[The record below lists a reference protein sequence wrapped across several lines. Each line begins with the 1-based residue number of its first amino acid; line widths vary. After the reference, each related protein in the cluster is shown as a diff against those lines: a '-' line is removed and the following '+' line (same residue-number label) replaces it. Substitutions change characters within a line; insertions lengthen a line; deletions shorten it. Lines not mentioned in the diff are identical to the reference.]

1 MLIIP
6 NHHSPRGGFG
16 LRLYEF
22 EGKEIFKRHG
32 IPVPESYLVKNADDL
47 ASVPD
52 DFYPA
57 MAKAQAL
64 VGGRGKAG
72 GIVKVNDGAEAAREV
87 ERIMSTRLRGYE
99 VASVLLE
106 KMEAVEN
113 EVYVAVTID
122 RFKHKPVMIG
132 SPMGGV
138 DVETASKEHPEAFH
152 KIWLD
157 PEQEVEPY
165 MGRELAHRMGFK
177 GSQMASVGSIAVKLY
192 KAFKASD
199 GKLCE
204 INPVGVKADGSL
216 TALDAVFN
224 IDSDAFYR
232 HPEFKEMGI
241 ESGRHEE
248 GELTPNE
255 EKARDAG
262 FPYVDLEGDIG
273 TFPGGAGFGIASID
287 LIHIYG
293 GAAANFMDS
302 GGAPSQEKLR
312 AMLGLLLD
320 DPKVKVIFGARFGGI
335 SRCDDWAIAVVQ
347 FIQENHPKK
356 PMVMR
361 MTGNMEEEGRR
372 IIEEAKVNEPE
383 LFEKIKIYPYTTPIE
398 EVVQEAI
405 AVAKAEGGGA

>member
-1 MLIIP
+1 M
-6 NHHSPRGGFG
+6 
-16 LRLYEF
+16 RLYEF

-32 IPVPESYLVKNADDL
+32 IPVPEAYLVKTAEEL
-47 ASVPD
+47 VSVPD

-72 GIVKVNDGAEAAREV
+72 GIVKVSNREEAANAV
-87 ERIMSTRLRGYE
+87 AHMMSARLRGYE

-106 KMEAVEN
+106 KMEEVTD

-122 RFKHKPVMIG
+122 RAAHKPVIIG
-132 SPMGGV
+132 SHMGGV
-138 DVETASKEHPEAFH
+138 DVETASKENPEAFH
-152 KIWLD
+152 KIWLE

-177 GSQMASVGSIAVKLY
+177 GEQMAAVGGIATKLY

-204 INPVGVKADGSL
+204 INPIGVKADGSL
-216 TALDAVFN
+216 VALDAVFN
-224 IDSDAFYR
+224 VDTDAFYR

-255 EKARDAG
+255 EKAREAG

-293 GAAANFMDS
+293 GMAANFMDS

-335 SRCDDWAIAVVQ
+335 SRCDDWATAVVQ
-347 FIQENHPKK
+347 FIHENEPKK
-356 PMVMR
+356 PMIMR

-372 IIEEAKVNEPE
+372 IIEEAKAESPE
-383 LFEKIKIYPYTTPIE
+383 LFAKIKVYPYTTPIE

-405 AVAKAEGGGA
+405 AVAKVEGGGV

>member
-1 MLIIP
+1 
-6 NHHSPRGGFG
+6 

-32 IPVPESYLVKNADDL
+32 IPVPESHLVKNAEDL

-72 GIVKVNDGAEAAREV
+72 GIVKVSNREEAERAV
-87 ERIMSTRLRGYE
+87 THMLSNRLRGYD

-106 KMEAVEN
+106 RMEEVVD

-122 RFKHKPVMIG
+122 RFAHKPVIIG

-138 DVETASKEHPEAFH
+138 DVETASREHPEAFH
-152 KIWLD
+152 KTWLE
-157 PEQEVEPY
+157 PEQDVEPF
-165 MGRELAHRMGFK
+165 MGRELAHRMGFSGK
-177 GSQMASVGSIAVKLY
+177 QMASVGGIAVKLY

-204 INPVGVKADGSL
+204 INPIGVKADGSL
-216 TALDAVFN
+216 VALDAVFN
-224 IDSDAFYR
+224 VDTDALYR
-232 HPEFKEMGI
+232 HPEFKEIGI
-241 ESGRHEE
+241 EGGRHEE

-262 FPYVDLEGDIG
+262 FPYVDLDGDIG

-335 SRCDDWAIAVVQ
+335 SRCDDWATAVVQ
-347 FIQENHPKK
+347 FIHENQPKK
-356 PMVMR
+356 PMIMR

-372 IIEEAKVNEPE
+372 ILEEAKTAEPG
-383 LFEKIKIYPYTTPIE
+383 LFAKIKVYPYTTPIE

>member
-1 MLIIP
+1 M
-6 NHHSPRGGFG
+6 
-16 LRLYEF
+16 RLYEF

-32 IPVPESYLVKNADDL
+32 IPVPEAFLVRTAEEL
-47 ASVPD
+47 ASVPE
-52 DFYPA
+52 DFDPA

-72 GIVKVNDGAEAAREV
+72 GIVKVSNREEAANAV
-87 ERIMSTRLRGYE
+87 AHMMSTRLRGYE

-106 KMEAVEN
+106 KMEEVTD

-122 RFKHKPVMIG
+122 RAAHKLVMIG
-132 SPMGGV
+132 SHMGGV

-152 KIWLD
+152 KIWLE

-177 GSQMASVGSIAVKLY
+177 GKQMAAVGGIATKLY

-204 INPVGVKADGSL
+204 INPIGVKADGSL
-216 TALDAVFN
+216 VALDAVFN
-224 IDSDAFYR
+224 VDTDAFYR

-255 EKARDAG
+255 EKAREAG
-262 FPYVDLEGDIG
+262 FPFVDLDGDIG

-287 LIHIYG
+287 LIHVYG
-293 GAAANFMDS
+293 GKAANFMDS

-335 SRCDDWAIAVVQ
+335 SRCDDWATAVVQ
-347 FIQENHPKK
+347 FIHENQPKK
-356 PMVMR
+356 PMIMR

-372 IIEEAKVNEPE
+372 IIEEAKTNDPE
-383 LFEKIKIYPYTTPIE
+383 MFAKIKVYPYTTPIE

-405 AVAKAEGGGA
+405 AVAKTEGGGA

>member
-1 MLIIP
+1 M
-6 NHHSPRGGFG
+6 
-16 LRLYEF
+16 RLYEF

-32 IPVPESYLVKNADDL
+32 IPVPEAYLVTTADEL

-72 GIVKVNDGAEAAREV
+72 GIVKVGNREEAANAV
-87 ERIMSTRLRGYE
+87 ERIMSTRLRGYD

-106 KMEAVEN
+106 KMEEVTD

-122 RFKHKPVMIG
+122 RAAHKLVLIG
-132 SPMGGV
+132 SHMGGV

-152 KIWLD
+152 KIWLE

-165 MGRELAHRMGFK
+165 MGRELAHRMGFSGK
-177 GSQMASVGSIAVKLY
+177 QMAAVGGIATKLY

-204 INPVGVKADGSL
+204 INPIGVKADGSL
-216 TALDAVFN
+216 VALDAVFN
-224 IDSDAFYR
+224 MDTDALYR
-232 HPEFKEMGI
+232 HPEFKELGI
-241 ESGRHEE
+241 EGGRHEE

-262 FPYVDLEGDIG
+262 FPYVDLDGDIG

-335 SRCDDWAIAVVQ
+335 SRCDDWATAVVQ
-347 FIQENHPKK
+347 FIHENQPKK
-356 PMVMR
+356 PMIMR

-372 IIEEAKVNEPE
+372 ILEEAKATDPE
-383 LFEKIKIYPYTTPIE
+383 LFAKIKVYPYTTPIE

>member
-1 MLIIP
+1 
-6 NHHSPRGGFG
+6 

-32 IPVPESYLVKNADDL
+32 IPVPEAYLVKTEDEL
-47 ASVPD
+47 AAVPP

-72 GIVKVNDGAEAAREV
+72 GIVKVRNGEEAATAV
-87 ERIMSTRLRGYE
+87 SHMMSTRLRGYE

-106 KMEAVEN
+106 KMEEVVD
-113 EVYVAVTID
+113 EVYIAITID
-122 RFKHKPVMIG
+122 RAAHKPVMIG

-152 KIWLD
+152 KIWLE

-165 MGRELAHRMGFK
+165 MGRELAHRMGFTGK
-177 GSQMASVGSIAVKLY
+177 QMASVGGIATKLY

-204 INPVGVKADGSL
+204 INPIGVKADGSL
-216 TALDAVFN
+216 VALDAVFN
-224 IDSDAFYR
+224 VDTDALYR
-232 HPEFKEMGI
+232 HPEFKELGI
-241 ESGRHEE
+241 EGGRHEE

-262 FPYVDLEGDIG
+262 FPYVDLDGDIG

-293 GAAANFMDS
+293 GKAANFMDS

-335 SRCDDWAIAVVQ
+335 SRCDDWATAVVQ
-347 FIQENHPKK
+347 FIHENEPKK
-356 PMVMR
+356 PMIMR

-372 IIEEAKVNEPE
+372 ILEEAKSKSPE
-383 LFEKIKIYPYTTPIE
+383 LFAKIKVYPYTTPIE

-405 AVAKAEGGGA
+405 AVAKDEGGGA

>member
-1 MLIIP
+1 M
-6 NHHSPRGGFG
+6 
-16 LRLYEF
+16 RLYEF
-22 EGKEIFKRHG
+22 EGKELFKRSG
-32 IPVPESYLVKNADDL
+32 IPVPEAYLVKSAEDL
-47 ASVPD
+47 AEVPD

-72 GIVKVNDGAEAAREV
+72 GIVKVSNREEAAREV
-87 ERIMSTRLRGYE
+87 ERMLSTRLRGYD

-106 KMEAVEN
+106 KMEPVED
-113 EVYVAVTID
+113 EIYLAVTID
-122 RFKHKPVMIG
+122 RFKHMPVLIG
-132 SPMGGV
+132 STMGGV
-138 DVETASKEHPEAFH
+138 DVETASREHPEAFH
-152 KIWLD
+152 KIWVR

-165 MGRELAHRMGFK
+165 MGRELAHRMGFTGK
-177 GSQMASVGSIAVKLY
+177 MMTSVGGVALKLY
-192 KAFKASD
+192 RAFKAAD

-204 INPVGVKADGSL
+204 INPIGVKADGSL
-216 TALDAVFN
+216 VALDAVFN
-224 IDSDAFYR
+224 VDTDALYR
-232 HPEFKEMGI
+232 HPEFKELGI
-241 ESGRHEE
+241 EGARHEE

-255 EKARDAG
+255 ERAREAG
-262 FPYVDLEGDIG
+262 FPYVDLDGDIG

-293 GAAANFMDS
+293 GKAANFMDS

-335 SRCDDWAIAVVQ
+335 SRCDDWATAVVQ
-347 FIQENHPKK
+347 FIRENRPKK

-361 MTGNMEEEGRR
+361 MTGNMEQEGRR
-372 IIEEAKVNEPE
+372 ILEEAKAAEPE
-383 LFEKIKIYPYTTPIE
+383 LFAKIKVYPYTTPIE

-405 AVAKAEGGGA
+405 AVAKAEGGD

>member
-1 MLIIP
+1 
-6 NHHSPRGGFG
+6 
-16 LRLYEF
+16 
-22 EGKEIFKRHG
+22 
-32 IPVPESYLVKNADDL
+32 
-47 ASVPD
+47 
-52 DFYPA
+52 
-57 MAKAQAL
+57 KAQAL

-72 GIVKVNDGAEAAREV
+72 GIVKVSNREEAGNAV
-87 ERIMSTRLRGYE
+87 AHMMSTRLRGYE

-106 KMEAVEN
+106 KMEQVTD

-122 RFKHKPVMIG
+122 RAAHKLVMIG
-132 SPMGGV
+132 SHMGGV

-152 KIWLD
+152 KIWLE

-177 GSQMASVGSIAVKLY
+177 GKQMAAVGGIATKLY

-204 INPVGVKADGSL
+204 INPIGVKADGSL
-216 TALDAVFN
+216 VALDAVFN
-224 IDSDAFYR
+224 VDTDAFYR

-255 EKARDAG
+255 EKAREAG
-262 FPYVDLEGDIG
+262 FPYVDLDGDIG

-293 GAAANFMDS
+293 GMAANFMDS

-335 SRCDDWAIAVVQ
+335 SRCDDWATAVVQ
-347 FIQENHPKK
+347 FIHENEPKK
-356 PMVMR
+356 PMIMR
-361 MTGNMEEEGRR
+361 MTGNMEEEGRH
-372 IIEEAKVNEPE
+372 ILEEAKTNDPE
-383 LFEKIKIYPYTTPIE
+383 LFAKIKIYPYTTPIE

-405 AVAKAEGGGA
+405 AVAKAEGGGV